1 MKILV
6 PAVSAIALLMIWL
19 QPKTAVP
26 PSPRLVKPASPPH
39 ARDTAANPATALS
52 PRSSGISSDV
62 KKSAQVPKTVEPAVS
77 RYSPAPAL
85 TPHDDRMTAWLLET
99 GQRAQSLRIKETLR
113 KPAKNNSQVIE
124 GVSEEGHSL
133 KEHVDAEGRLIADE
147 IIFSDGRKLSR
158 LYYPD
163 GQFKAVYFEQ
173 NAGRAYSGIFDENGR
188 TVEVT
193 ELSAGGKYTRK
204 NPGL

>member
-6 PAVSAIALLMIWL
+6 PVVSAIALLILWL

-26 PSPRLVKPASPPH
+26 PSPRLAKPSSAPH
-39 ARDTAANPATALS
+39 VRDTTATPALS

-62 KKSAQVPKTVEPAVS
+62 KKPAAAPKTVGPAVS
-77 RYSPAPAL
+77 RHSPAAAI

-173 NAGRAYSGIFDENGR
+173 NAGRAYSGLFDENGR
-188 TVEVT
+188 TLEVT
-193 ELSAGGKYTRK
+193 ELSSGGKHTRK